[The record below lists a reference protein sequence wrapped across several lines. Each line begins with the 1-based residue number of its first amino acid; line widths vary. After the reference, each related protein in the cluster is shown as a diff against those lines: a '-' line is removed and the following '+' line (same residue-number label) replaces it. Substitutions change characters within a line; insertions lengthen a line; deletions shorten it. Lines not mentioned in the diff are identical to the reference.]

1 MGGAVRLT
9 PVTNWIIFSSLL
21 QVQVQT
27 QWNFQG
33 FRGAAGAGGGYF
45 SGPSRQRSS
54 RFAAYGGYSTNP
66 FIKRNF
72 GLNSGSDKFRENWP
86 QNSFQNSPQQQQ
98 QLPFNFNPKQ
108 QSLIIA
114 TTETPPAVTT
124 TTFRTIP
131 TTTPPTTTLR
141 TSPSSTTEFVPVVRF
156 EKTQASFVQ
165 TKRFPVLPAVPGLR
179 ETEPSTETY
188 LVNDTIEDDENDDNR
203 ESDVLPGG
211 FSPVPAVPGLSVA
224 SLDLSPPTPP
234 PSAAPLVVS
243 SPSTSPLVAD
253 TESIISNTD
262 FDSRLETSSTEPIVM
277 LPICRRPGPIVC
289 RKVDVDDV
297 TNNNNNDDDDVLE
310 VQVDD
315 AVIQRKQFKRCHGK
329 CVQKFCLPIN
339 ELTVFDNCSSKC
351 KGICSE

>member
-72 GLNSGSDKFRENWP
+72 GLNSGSDRFRENWP
-86 QNSFQNSPQQQQ
+86 QNSFQNSPQQQQQQ

-131 TTTPPTTTLR
+131 TTTTTSPTTTLR

-243 SPSTSPLVAD
+243 SPLVAD
-253 TESIISNTD
+253 TESIISNTN
-262 FDSRLETSSTEPIVM
+262 FDS
-277 LPICRRPGPIVC
+277 
-289 RKVDVDDV
+289 RKVDVADV
-297 TNNNNNDDDDVLE
+297 TNNNKNDDDDLE
-310 VQVDD
+310 VQIDD

-339 ELTVFDNCSSKC
+339 ELTVFDNCSGKC

>member
-243 SPSTSPLVAD
+243 SPSMSPLVVAA

-262 FDSRLETSSTEPIVM
+262 FDS
-277 LPICRRPGPIVC
+277 

-297 TNNNNNDDDDVLE
+297 TNNNNNDDDVLE

>member
-224 SLDLSPPTPP
+224 SLNPSPPTPP

-243 SPSTSPLVAD
+243 SLSTSPLVAA
-253 TESIISNTD
+253 TESIISNTK
-262 FDSRLETSSTEPIVM
+262 FDS
-277 LPICRRPGPIVC
+277 

-297 TNNNNNDDDDVLE
+297 TNNNKDDDVLE

>member
-1 MGGAVRLT
+1 MG
-9 PVTNWIIFSSLL
+9 
-21 QVQVQT
+21 
-27 QWNFQG
+27 
-33 FRGAAGAGGGYF
+33 
-45 SGPSRQRSS
+45 
-54 RFAAYGGYSTNP
+54 
-66 FIKRNF
+66 
-72 GLNSGSDKFRENWP
+72 
-86 QNSFQNSPQQQQ
+86 
-98 QLPFNFNPKQ
+98 
-108 QSLIIA
+108 
-114 TTETPPAVTT
+114 
-124 TTFRTIP
+124 P
-131 TTTPPTTTLR
+131 TTTTLR
-141 TSPSSTTEFVPVVRF
+141 TSPSTTTEFVPVVRF

-179 ETEPSTETY
+179 EKEPSTETY
-188 LVNDTIEDDENDDNR
+188 LVNDTIEDD

-224 SLDLSPPTPP
+224 SLDPSLVASSPPTPP
-234 PSAAPLVVS
+234 PSAAPLVIS

-262 FDSRLETSSTEPIVM
+262 FDI
-277 LPICRRPGPIVC
+277 

-297 TNNNNNDDDDVLE
+297 TNNNNDDDDLE

-351 KGICSE
+351 KMICSE

>member
-72 GLNSGSDKFRENWP
+72 GLNSGSDRFRENWP
-86 QNSFQNSPQQQQ
+86 QNSFQNSPQQQQQQ

-124 TTFRTIP
+124 TTFRTIQ

-224 SLDLSPPTPP
+224 SLDPSPPTPP

-243 SPSTSPLVAD
+243 SPSTSPLVAA

-262 FDSRLETSSTEPIVM
+262 FDS
-277 LPICRRPGPIVC
+277 

-297 TNNNNNDDDDVLE
+297 TNNNNNDDDVLE